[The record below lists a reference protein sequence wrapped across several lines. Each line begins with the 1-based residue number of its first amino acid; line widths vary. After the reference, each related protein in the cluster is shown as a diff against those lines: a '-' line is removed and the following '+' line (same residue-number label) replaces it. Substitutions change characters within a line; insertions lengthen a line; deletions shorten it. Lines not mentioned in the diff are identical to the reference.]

1 MRMQYAFQYVRNNG
15 VRNGYQRDCSKLLS
29 GGIYEQ
35 SSCKS
40 RSRKELCR
48 DCKPESDRGG
58 QRNGAEK
65 TSAVLDVI
73 GANAPDEVRQT
84 WTEAE
89 KEIGADGHITKCG
102 LWISND
108 GKHSHMTAVGVQI
121 ALKWAKG
128 ELGQTDL
135 LGSSVESAI
144 NAVNKWI
151 YDLEHPL
158 ARQPAKSIDEQR
170 MIMNERAFY
179 EAFLE
184 KLKHLTGQ
192 DQ

>member
-1 MRMQYAFQYVRNNG
+1 MQ
-15 VRNGYQRDCSKLLS
+15 
-29 GGIYEQ
+29 
-35 SSCKS
+35 
-40 RSRKELCR
+40 
-48 DCKPESDRGG
+48 
-58 QRNGAEK
+58 EK

-128 ELGQTDL
+128 ELDQTDL

-179 EAFLE
+179 EALLE

>member
-1 MRMQYAFQYVRNNG
+1 MQ
-15 VRNGYQRDCSKLLS
+15 
-29 GGIYEQ
+29 
-35 SSCKS
+35 
-40 RSRKELCR
+40 
-48 DCKPESDRGG
+48 
-58 QRNGAEK
+58 EK

-121 ALKWAKG
+121 ALKWSKG
-128 ELGQTDL
+128 ELNQTDL

-179 EAFLE
+179 EALLE

>member
-1 MRMQYAFQYVRNNG
+1 M
-15 VRNGYQRDCSKLLS
+15 D
-29 GGIYEQ
+29 
-35 SSCKS
+35 
-40 RSRKELCR
+40 
-48 DCKPESDRGG
+48 
-58 QRNGAEK
+58 
-65 TSAVLDVI
+65 
-73 GANAPDEVRQT
+73 
-84 WTEAE
+84 
-89 KEIGADGHITKCG
+89 
-102 LWISND
+102 
-108 GKHSHMTAVGVQI
+108 
-121 ALKWAKG
+121 
-128 ELGQTDL
+128 QTDL

>member
-1 MRMQYAFQYVRNNG
+1 MQ
-15 VRNGYQRDCSKLLS
+15 
-29 GGIYEQ
+29 
-35 SSCKS
+35 
-40 RSRKELCR
+40 
-48 DCKPESDRGG
+48 
-58 QRNGAEK
+58 EK

-128 ELGQTDL
+128 ELDQTDL

-158 ARQPAKSIDEQR
+158 AGQPARSVEEQR
-170 MIMNERAFY
+170 LSMNERKFY

-184 KLKHLTGQ
+184 KLKGLL
-192 DQ
+192 

>member
-1 MRMQYAFQYVRNNG
+1 VQ
-15 VRNGYQRDCSKLLS
+15 
-29 GGIYEQ
+29 
-35 SSCKS
+35 
-40 RSRKELCR
+40 
-48 DCKPESDRGG
+48 
-58 QRNGAEK
+58 EK

-128 ELGQTDL
+128 ELDQTDL

-179 EAFLE
+179 EVFLE

>member
-1 MRMQYAFQYVRNNG
+1 MQ
-15 VRNGYQRDCSKLLS
+15 
-29 GGIYEQ
+29 
-35 SSCKS
+35 
-40 RSRKELCR
+40 
-48 DCKPESDRGG
+48 
-58 QRNGAEK
+58 EK

-128 ELGQTDL
+128 ELDQTDL

-179 EAFLE
+179 EVFLE

>member
-1 MRMQYAFQYVRNNG
+1 MTEAG
-15 VRNGYQRDCSKLLS
+15 
-29 GGIYEQ
+29 
-35 SSCKS
+35 
-40 RSRKELCR
+40 KETV
-48 DCKPESDRGG
+48 
-58 QRNGAEK
+58 QEK

-128 ELGQTDL
+128 ELDQTDL

-179 EAFLE
+179 EVFLE